1 MKGALVDIPKQDPIG
16 SSIQIVLSRFYEYA
30 FVAVALA
37 AIAFTTFG
45 ALIWAGFSAE
55 DFVPLAVLFKLSH
68 GEFYLCARD
77 YHLVGL
83 IFHVVNSFLV
93 YCLCQCLFDLLR
105 VRKLANAVARN
116 SGENGQRDACQSQ
129 KMVISLIVA
138 IVFAVYPGHLA
149 AIASIAARPAL
160 VGLTVYLL
168 FLLYNLRDC
177 NDTNTTL
184 YYTISNIQI
193 SDRKLRIF
201 AATMLMAPLSFGYC
215 LLLPALWAA
224 LYILARRT
232 QTLSN
237 IAQSSFLIV
246 AIALAFLTRQN
257 VQTTIVAT
265 KMLDD
270 LKNETINLIAGVP
283 ANTSVALLNLP
294 AGKKGFANF
303 SDAKQLRAML
313 SPPFSQ
319 PGLSQRVLWLDS
331 NKTGKGSLDSTKGS
345 IEFCKEFNDSSNESI
360 DSSKELIDPRILK
373 QIASSNGKYQF
384 AAWNDATLNYSL
396 LSASSSR
403 SQVKPKALQVVSIG
417 SFKKVLPS
425 SQKTWS
431 LSSAFANRD
440 QGHDVHSIILPVS
453 EGISPFDYDMLE
465 LSIIRNDDLGNAFA
479 DEAIGSDFSTRAR
492 AGEPSSGPSSD
503 PSSDRSR
510 DPSRDLTSA
519 LLSDQYA
526 ALSWSSQSFDE
537 AEHGEPILFTVD
549 RTRHR
554 LSYRLPLANNKGWL
568 ISSRV
573 CAIRVDLPA
582 YMKDYA
588 VKSAVLCKAS
598 AAEIAQ
604 ATNRPVE
611 HSAIASSKTGVVH

>member
-1 MKGALVDIPKQDPIG
+1 MQEPKG
-16 SSIQIVLSRFYEYA
+16 SSIRIVLSRFYEYA

-55 DFVPLAVLFKLSH
+55 DFVPLAVLFKLSR

-160 VGLTVYLL
+160 AGLTVYLL

-246 AIALAFLTRQN
+246 AIALAFLTRQD

-331 NKTGKGSLDSTKGS
+331 NKTFKGS
-345 IEFCKEFNDSSNESI
+345 IDPARGSFEFGKELSDSSKNLSDSSKNLS

-373 QIASSNGKYQF
+373 QLASSNGKYQF

-396 LSASSSR
+396 LSASSNR
-403 SQVKPKALQVVSIG
+403 SPVKPKALQVVSIG

-425 SQKTWS
+425 SQKAWS

-440 QGHDVHSIILPVS
+440 QGHDVYSIILPVS

-479 DEAIGSDFSTRAR
+479 DEAIGSAFSTRAR
-492 AGEPSSGPSSD
+492 AGDASSDPSSD
-503 PSSDRSR
+503 PSS
-510 DPSRDLTSA
+510 DLTSA

-537 AEHGEPILFTVD
+537 AEHGVPILFTVD

-598 AAEIAQ
+598 ATEIAR